1 MTLMTD
7 ITDKN
12 HRAEFL
18 TPAAFVERLRLAL
31 PDFGSVQW
39 EQETGSSN
47 DDLSQR
53 IKHGSPHALPWL

>member
-7 ITDKN
+7 LTDKN

-39 EQETGSSN
+39 
-47 DDLSQR
+47 
-53 IKHGSPHALPWL
+53 